1 MRIYALGTALIILS
15 FLAGCSPAPNTPS
28 ITPTNPVPAEPT
40 VPPIPPTATTVPEVT
55 GDPQKGRTIF
65 EIGDLEEAG
74 CSGCHTLDGS
84 DEKTHIAPDLLGIS
98 ERAAETVP
106 GLSAAQYLHQSIM
119 DPRAYV
125 VEGYAYMTAIPGR
138 LRIED
143 EVADLV
149 AFLLTQ

>member
-1 MRIYALGTALIILS
+1 
-15 FLAGCSPAPNTPS
+15 
-28 ITPTNPVPAEPT
+28 
-40 VPPIPPTATTVPEVT
+40 
-55 GDPQKGRTIF
+55 
-65 EIGDLEEAG
+65 LEEAG